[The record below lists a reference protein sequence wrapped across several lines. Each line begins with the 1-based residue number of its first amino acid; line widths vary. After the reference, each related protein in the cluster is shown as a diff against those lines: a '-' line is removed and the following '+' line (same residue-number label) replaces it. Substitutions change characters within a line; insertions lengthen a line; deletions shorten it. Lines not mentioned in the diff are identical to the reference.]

1 MSVRIAVSKPKKA
14 NCITPNNAAALRNMI
29 LRGETRA
36 VLLVGPWAFKFSR
49 NEYGARCNRHEA
61 GLFRRC
67 RSKPHREAMLCPVLW
82 CSRSG
87 RFQIARRAATPITQ
101 EQLDGLRLNQ
111 RACNE
116 WDYFGPDDDECPFE
130 WKRTDWGMLN
140 GGLVAVDY
148 AATCPE
154 D

>member
-14 NCITPNNAAALRNMI
+14 NCITPNNVAALRNMI

-87 RFQIARRAATPITQ
+87 NSRLHGGQRHRLLKSSLMDCGSISERVMSGIIS
-101 EQLDGLRLNQ
+101 GLMMMNVRLNGS
-111 RACNE
+111 
-116 WDYFGPDDDECPFE
+116 GPIGEC
-130 WKRTDWGMLN
+130 
-140 GGLVAVDY
+140 
-148 AATCPE
+148 
-154 D
+154 